1 MLYFNRDQVLL
12 KKMVAIL
19 ESVTGKDVRIRQISA
34 DEYAE
39 LPFKEIQGG
48 ILVPWGKSAERL

>member
-1 MLYFNRDQVLL
+1 
-12 KKMVAIL
+12 MVAIL

-39 LPFKEIQGG
+39 LETI
-48 ILVPWGKSAERL
+48 

>member
-1 MLYFNRDQVLL
+1 
-12 KKMVAIL
+12 MVAIL